1 MKRKKFPIWII
12 IILLLFLLIA
22 GGIFAVRVANEKKF
36 AILKQSI
43 MYIIQESTGIK

>member
-22 GGIFAVRVANEKKF
+22 GGIFAVRVANEKK
-36 AILKQSI
+36 KDKGD
-43 MYIIQESTGIK
+43 IIVDRKSVV